1 MQSNKFSSKKPP
13 LHPNIPTGL
22 VNKENKNTNFL
33 KKTKKLQTFNFFNNN
48 LND

>member
-33 KKTKKLQTFNFFNNN
+33 KKTKKYTNLFNFFNN
-48 LND
+48 